1 MHSDSKEKNT
11 TKSHK
16 KGFGFEY
23 TVSSMFQNQGYLTR
37 RGVPLQYGIGNN
49 DATDID
55 VLGIMFTG
63 TFQGHIIICDC
74 KNKVKSKPYERI
86 FWAKGLGEFVKAS
99 SVYVALN
106 KTQAEI
112 IRFANTGG
120 VKVLT
125 SDIISDYTNNKPT
138 YGLAD
143 ESFYEQ
149 YEKILDREAKTH
161 RFFSGAILQTKKLF
175 LSDNP
180 YLALNIALANL
191 EDISRMLKF
200 DNKNTYEQNMTLKYL
215 ACQYSIIVGLQ
226 LLWICAD
233 VFGLP
238 EKARREHISN
248 KLTFGDLEPDTVKG
262 IINNAKDLANEIIKS
277 SVPKSVAPR
286 EVDFG
291 EITPPPY
298 TDSLIG
304 LVERALA
311 RPQMYMT
318 IPQILDFM
326 LFEQGLKGIEYSEA
340 EFQSVFGF
348 SLNDE
353 KVKASRNILSFI
365 RDSCEIDW
373 KKVWGKSK
381 EQNQESTLSKP
392 VTLKA
397 IGVIETDTRK

>member
-1 MHSDSKEKNT
+1 MHSDSSEKNT
-11 TKSHK
+11 AKSHK

-37 RGVPLQYGIGNN
+37 RGVPLQYGLGNN

-63 TFQGHIIICDC
+63 AFQGHTIICDC

-86 FWAKGLGEFVKAS
+86 FWAKGLGEFVNAS

-106 KTQAEI
+106 KTQSEI

-125 SDIISDYTNNKPT
+125 SDIISVYTNNKPT

-149 YEKILDREAKTH
+149 YEKILDKEAKSH
-161 RFFSGAILQTKKLF
+161 RFVSGAILQTKKLF

-180 YLALNIALANL
+180 YLAINIALTNL
-191 EDISRMLKF
+191 EDIARMLKF
-200 DNKNTYEQNMTLKYL
+200 DKKNSAEQNMTLKYL

-233 VFGLP
+233 VLGLP

-248 KLTFGDLEPDTVKG
+248 KLTFGDLEPDAVKG

-311 RPQMYMT
+311 RPHMYIT

-326 LFEQGLKGIEYSEA
+326 LFEQGLKGIEYSES

-353 KVKASRNILSFI
+353 KLKASRNILSFI

-373 KKVWGKSK
+373 KKVWGKSN
-381 EQNQESTLSKP
+381 EQNQEINLNQTVLSSSK
-392 VTLKA
+392 
-397 IGVIETDTRK
+397 GVFETDTKK